1 MLNVPSPGSLGE
13 PKIYHHLVYF
23 TRKVVVGWRVSY
35 CEELV
40 GDYSQ
45 EIMGLVVE
53 ESPRG
58 V

>member
-23 TRKVVVGWRVSY
+23 TRKVVVGCGGLPD

-40 GDYSQ
+40 ILKKMNIQYAL
-45 EIMGLVVE
+45 MK
-53 ESPRG
+53 
-58 V
+58 